1 MTSSTLHHRVTASL
15 CHCAIVPC
23 RPGFYDF
30 NWVTSESSSTPL
42 LDVQVL
48 PGLKFF
54 NGVRR
59 KALPTENLRKDA
71 AGMLRLPTENVC
83 EETAELLHIPLG
95 AGEGGGGE
103 ATHQ

>member
-1 MTSSTLHHRVTASL
+1 MTSSTLPRVIASL
-15 CHCAIVPC
+15 WYCDILPC

-59 KALPTENLRKDA
+59 KALPTENLREGT
-71 AGMLRLPTENVC
+71 AGMLRLPTENVR
-83 EETAELLHIPLG
+83 EETAELLHPP
-95 AGEGGGGE
+95 
-103 ATHQ
+103 